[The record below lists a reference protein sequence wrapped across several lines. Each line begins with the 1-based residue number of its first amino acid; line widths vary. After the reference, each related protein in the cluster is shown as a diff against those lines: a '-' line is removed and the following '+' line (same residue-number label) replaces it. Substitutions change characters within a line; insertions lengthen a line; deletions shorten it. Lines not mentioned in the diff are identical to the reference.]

1 MTVEALPSPA
11 QRSALASLPVRRL
24 LWLLGVLALLGL
36 IGPLLTGSEAAWKPD
51 WEALSEPPSWQHWLG
66 TDAIGRDVLARSLMG
81 LRMSLLIGV
90 SATLVAL
97 LVGLAY
103 GAWAGLVGGRSER
116 LMMRALDVLSA
127 LPFLL
132 LVILLLALFE
142 RSLWL
147 LLAAIAGQAWI
158 DLARVMRAE
167 AARLRDSGF
176 VLAARAAG
184 AGRLDLLRRHA
195 VPNLLPLAL
204 VYAGLIAANVVL
216 VESFLGFLGLGLSE
230 PWAGLGALLGE
241 GAQELDTA
249 PWVLIGPALLLCAL
263 LLSFQRLGEALRDAL
278 DPRLRDASSEAGRT
292 GPASNPKEATSVA
305 SPLDPRLRGDDASVG
320 TRQHQNHAPL
330 ARSQEA
336 EALAPTSVPV
346 APAQTGD
353 QSGSDS
359 VARPVD
365 PRLRGDDEDRARP
378 DPWHGDTA
386 GQSLQDAQ
394 TPPPIPVI
402 VAPAQAGA
410 QSGPDSVARPVDPR
424 LRGDDEDRARPDP
437 WHGDTAGQSLQDAQ
451 TPPPIPVI
459 VAPAQAGAQP
469 GSPQSLRSARSRHSR
484 PSPDPQYSG
493 ISAIAGVSS
502 SSAGASAQTAVA
514 VEDLSITLP
523 DGRAIGPLSF
533 ALARGEC
540 LGLIGGSGSGKSLS
554 ALALSGLLPRGLRAR
569 GQLSLGDRRIDLVEP
584 LPAGL
589 RGREIGL
596 VFQDPLASL
605 HPLRSVGSQLR
616 ESLRQLRGLRGEALE
631 AAARAALIEVGLGE
645 VEVER
650 DAAAKRA
657 MGPDGSGR
665 GTIGPSATTDL
676 RELGPRAAAD
686 APRAAALSVE
696 RFLRARPGQLS
707 GGQRQRVMIALAL
720 CGQPRLL
727 ICDEATSA
735 LDLLS
740 QHEVLELLERLR
752 RERGLALL
760 FIGHDLDVVARLAD
774 QLCVL
779 ERGHVV
785 EQGTTAAVLA
795 HPQAGYTQRLL
806 AARSDEAPALEAAGA
821 RGAVGTAG
829 QVSDAR
835 SVAAPAK
842 STAMP
847 TVEPL
852 LRLRGFG
859 LRYPRAA
866 RAAVQ
871 GVDLELAA
879 GECLAV
885 LGASGSGKSSLVR
898 GLLRLTDARIEGEA
912 WLQDAPLHML
922 QGAALRRVRPRA
934 QIVFQDPYSSLDP
947 RQRIEV
953 LLAEP
958 LGLHGQRCARE
969 RLVQALNEVG
979 LESDALGRYP
989 HAFSGG
995 QRQRIAIARA
1005 LMLEPELLVCDEA
1018 VSALDAIS
1026 RRQVL
1031 DLLRDL
1037 QRTRGLSLLFITHD
1051 PGAAAVL
1058 AQRCAVMF
1066 EGHVVEVGPTGRLL
1080 SRPQHAHT
1088 QALVGAWRALQASG
1102 RSSAAVTLAP

>member
-1 MTVEALPSPA
+1 MTVEALPLPA
-11 QRSALASLPVRRL
+11 QRSALASPPVRRL
-24 LWLLGVLALLGL
+24 LWLLGVLAVLGFV
-36 IGPLLTGSEAAWKPD
+36 GPLITGSEAAWKPD

-97 LVGLAY
+97 LIGLAY

-147 LLAAIAGQAWI
+147 LLGAIAGQAWI

-184 AGRLDLLRRHA
+184 AGRVDLLRRH
-195 VPNLLPLAL
+195 VIPNLLPLAL

-263 LLSFQRLGEALRDAL
+263 LLTFQRLGEALRDAL
-278 DPRLRDASSEAGRT
+278 DPRLVDAA
-292 GPASNPKEATSVA
+292 PQASASGESRIEPSADAKLHTS
-305 SPLDPRLRGDDASVG
+305 DA
-320 TRQHQNHAPL
+320 
-330 ARSQEA
+330 
-336 EALAPTSVPV
+336 
-346 APAQTGD
+346 
-353 QSGSDS
+353 
-359 VARPVD
+359 
-365 PRLRGDDEDRARP
+365 
-378 DPWHGDTA
+378 DTA
-386 GQSLQDAQ
+386 
-394 TPPPIPVI
+394 I
-402 VAPAQAGA
+402 
-410 QSGPDSVARPVDPR
+410 
-424 LRGDDEDRARPDP
+424 
-437 WHGDTAGQSLQDAQ
+437 
-451 TPPPIPVI
+451 
-459 VAPAQAGAQP
+459 
-469 GSPQSLRSARSRHSR
+469 
-484 PSPDPQYSG
+484 
-493 ISAIAGVSS
+493 
-502 SSAGASAQTAVA
+502 A
-514 VEDLSITLP
+514 VEDLTITLP

-533 ALARGEC
+533 ALARGAC

-554 ALALSGLLPRGLRAR
+554 ALALTGLLPRGLRAQAR
-569 GQLSLGDRRIDLVEP
+569 LRLGDRCIDLAKP

-589 RGREIGL
+589 RGRALGL

-616 ESLRQLRGLRGEALE
+616 ESLRQLRGLRGDALE
-631 AAARAALIEVGLGE
+631 SAARAALLEVGLGE
-645 VEVER
+645 VEAGHTAEAG
-650 DAAAKRA
+650 AAAHAPHASMTR
-657 MGPDGSGR
+657 DGSTR
-665 GTIGPSATTDL
+665 GSN
-676 RELGPRAAAD
+676 
-686 APRAAALSVE
+686 ALSVE

-720 CGQPRLL
+720 CGQPQLL

-774 QLCVL
+774 QLYVL
-779 ERGHVV
+779 ERGRVV
-785 EQGTTAAVLA
+785 EQGPTDAVMA
-795 HPQAGYTQRLL
+795 NPQAGYTQRLL
-806 AARSDEAPALEAAGA
+806 AARDAGA
-821 RGAVGTAG
+821 AMDRHIAAQDTRTAAHSG
-829 QVSDAR
+829 GNAR
-835 SVAAPAK
+835 TPAAAPGSSLPTQAAEA
-842 STAMP
+842 TA
-847 TVEPL
+847 PL

-859 LRYPRAA
+859 LRYRGSAP
-866 RAAVQ
+866 AAVQ
-871 GVDLELAA
+871 GVDLEVVA

-898 GLLRLTDARIEGEA
+898 GLLRLTNADLEGEA
-912 WLQDAPLHML
+912 WLHHAPLHAL
-922 QGAALRRVRPRA
+922 SGRALRRLRPRA

-947 RQRIEV
+947 RQRIGA
-953 LLAEP
+953 LLSEP
-958 LGLHGQRCARE
+958 LALHGQRCERA

-979 LESDALGRYP
+979 LEADALGRYP

-1031 DLLRDL
+1031 DLLRQL
-1037 QRTRGLSLLFITHD
+1037 QRTRRLSLLFITHD
-1051 PGAAAVL
+1051 PGAAAAL

-1066 EGHVVEVGPTGRLL
+1066 EGRVVEVGPTDRLL
-1080 SRPQHAHT
+1080 SAPQHLHAR
-1088 QALVGAWRALQASG
+1088 ALVGAWRSLQASG
-1102 RSSAAVTLAP
+1102 GRGAAATLAP

>member
-1 MTVEALPSPA
+1 MTVEPLPLPA
-11 QRSALASLPVRRL
+11 QRSALAYAPVRRL
-24 LWLLGVLALLGL
+24 LWLLGALAVLAFV
-36 IGPLLTGSEAAWKPD
+36 GPLITGSEAAWKPD

-97 LVGLAY
+97 LIGLAY

-147 LLAAIAGQAWI
+147 LLGAIAGQAWI

-184 AGRLDLLRRHA
+184 AGRVDLLRRH
-195 VPNLLPLAL
+195 VIPNLLPLAL

-263 LLSFQRLGEALRDAL
+263 LLTFQRLGEALRDAL
-278 DPRLRDASSEAGRT
+278 DPRLVDAAPQASASGEARIE
-292 GPASNPKEATSVA
+292 PSA
-305 SPLDPRLRGDDASVG
+305 D
-320 TRQHQNHAPL
+320 
-330 ARSQEA
+330 
-336 EALAPTSVPV
+336 
-346 APAQTGD
+346 
-353 QSGSDS
+353 
-359 VARPVD
+359 ARPHATD
-365 PRLRGDDEDRARP
+365 A
-378 DPWHGDTA
+378 DTA
-386 GQSLQDAQ
+386 
-394 TPPPIPVI
+394 I
-402 VAPAQAGA
+402 
-410 QSGPDSVARPVDPR
+410 
-424 LRGDDEDRARPDP
+424 
-437 WHGDTAGQSLQDAQ
+437 
-451 TPPPIPVI
+451 
-459 VAPAQAGAQP
+459 
-469 GSPQSLRSARSRHSR
+469 
-484 PSPDPQYSG
+484 
-493 ISAIAGVSS
+493 
-502 SSAGASAQTAVA
+502 A
-514 VEDLSITLP
+514 VEDLTITLP

-533 ALARGEC
+533 ALARGAC

-554 ALALSGLLPRGLRAR
+554 ALALTGLLPRGLRAQGR
-569 GQLSLGDRRIDLVEP
+569 LRLGDRCIDLAKP

-589 RGREIGL
+589 RGRALGL

-616 ESLRQLRGLRGEALE
+616 ESLRQLRGLRGDALE
-631 AAARAALIEVGLGE
+631 SAARAALIEVGLGE
-645 VEVER
+645 VEVEVEVGHT
-650 DAAAKRA
+650 AAA
-657 MGPDGSGR
+657 
-665 GTIGPSATTDL
+665 GTAAQAAHASTASEGY
-676 RELGPRAAAD
+676 PRQTQ
-686 APRAAALSVE
+686 ALSVE

-720 CGQPRLL
+720 CGQPQLL

-779 ERGHVV
+779 ERGRVV
-785 EQGTTAAVLA
+785 EQGPTDAVMA
-795 HPQAGYTQRLL
+795 NPQAGYTQRLL
-806 AARSDEAPALEAAGA
+806 AARDAGAATDRHIAAQDTRTAAHSGGNARAPA
-821 RGAVGTAG
+821 
-829 QVSDAR
+829 
-835 SVAAPAK
+835 AAPGSSLQTPAAEA
-842 STAMP
+842 TA
-847 TVEPL
+847 PL

-859 LRYPRAA
+859 LRYPQTA

-871 GVDLELAA
+871 GVELEVAA

-898 GLLRLTDARIEGEA
+898 GLLRLTNAGLEGEA
-912 WLQDAPLHML
+912 WLHHAPLHAL
-922 QGAALRRVRPRA
+922 SGRALRQLRPRA

-947 RQRIEV
+947 RQRIGA
-953 LLAEP
+953 LLSEP
-958 LGLHGQRCARE
+958 LALHGQRCERA

-995 QRQRIAIARA
+995 QRQRIAIAHA

-1031 DLLRDL
+1031 DLLRQL
-1037 QRTRGLSLLFITHD
+1037 QRTRRLSLLFITHD
-1051 PGAAAVL
+1051 PGAAAAL

-1066 EGHVVEVGPTGRLL
+1066 EGRVVEVGPTDRLL
-1080 SRPQHAHT
+1080 SAPQHLHAR
-1088 QALVGAWRALQASG
+1088 ALVGAWRSLQASG
-1102 RSSAAVTLAP
+1102 GRGAAATLAP

>member
-11 QRSALASLPVRRL
+11 QRFALASPPVRRL
-24 LWLLGVLALLGL
+24 LWLLGVLAVLGFV
-36 IGPLLTGSEAAWKPD
+36 GPLLTGSEAAWKPD

-90 SATLVAL
+90 CATLVAL
-97 LVGLAY
+97 LIGLAY

-158 DLARVMRAE
+158 DLARVLRAE
-167 AARLRDSGF
+167 ASRLRDSGF

-184 AGRLDLLRRHA
+184 AGRLDLLRRHV

-263 LLSFQRLGEALRDAL
+263 LLTFQRLGEALRDAL
-278 DPRLRDASSEAGRT
+278 DPKLRDASSETSHT
-292 GPASNPKEATSVA
+292 GPAAKAEDLNPDA
-305 SPLDPRLRGDDASVG
+305 SPLDPRLRGDDESQVPEDHEE
-320 TRQHQNHAPL
+320 RAPEDHEERAPEDQ
-330 ARSQEA
+330 ARVARTQLHPGAARPCTQESK
-336 EALAPTSVPV
+336 APWIPIAV
-346 APAQTGD
+346 APAQAGARMRLS
-353 QSGSDS
+353 QSKE
-359 VARPVD
+359 VASIASPLD
-365 PRLRGDDEDRARP
+365 PRLRGDDESKVSQRLPGHAPLERLHEVEASP
-378 DPWHGDTA
+378 TSA
-386 GQSLQDAQ
+386 A
-394 TPPPIPVI
+394 

-410 QSGPDSVARPVDPR
+410 QLP
-424 LRGDDEDRARPDP
+424 L
-437 WHGDTAGQSLQDAQ
+437 
-451 TPPPIPVI
+451 
-459 VAPAQAGAQP
+459 
-469 GSPQSLRSARSRHSR
+469 PQSQAAFTEL
-484 PSPDPQYSG
+484 PSSG
-493 ISAIAGVSS
+493 SS
-502 SSAGASAQTAVA
+502 VTREAAVA
-514 VEDLSITLP
+514 VKDLSITLP
-523 DGRAIGPLSF
+523 DGRVIGPLSF
-533 ALARGEC
+533 ALVRGGC

-554 ALALSGLLPRGLRAR
+554 ALALTGLLPRGLRAQGR
-569 GQLSLGDRRIDLVEP
+569 LQLGDRCVDLAEP
-584 LPAGL
+584 LPAEL
-589 RGREIGL
+589 RGRAIGL

-616 ESLRQLRGLRGEALE
+616 ESLRQLRGLRGKALE
-631 AAARAALIEVGLGE
+631 SAARAALVEVGLGE
-645 VEVER
+645 TEP
-650 DAAAKRA
+650 DAVTPWGASPGPTGTGEAGPGYFGRAATS
-657 MGPDGSGR
+657 GPDAR
-665 GTIGPSATTDL
+665 
-676 RELGPRAAAD
+676 GPREYGPGEHPPRGPAD
-686 APRAAALSVE
+686 PARAATPSVE
-696 RFLRARPGQLS
+696 RFLRARPSQLS

-720 CGQPRLL
+720 CGQPQLL

-774 QLCVL
+774 RLCVL
-779 ERGHVV
+779 ERGRVV
-785 EQGTTAAVLA
+785 EQGPTAGVLA
-795 HPQAGYTQRLL
+795 RPQAGYTQRLL
-806 AARSDEAPALEAAGA
+806 AARESSEAPDRHITDQDTRAAAHPGNEARTPA
-821 RGAVGTAG
+821 
-829 QVSDAR
+829 
-835 SVAAPAK
+835 AAPAA
-842 STAMP
+842 SLPSSATETTA
-847 TVEPL
+847 PL

-859 LRYPRAA
+859 LRYRGTA
-866 RAAVQ
+866 RTAVQ
-871 GVDLELAA
+871 GVDLQLAR

-898 GLLRLTDARIEGEA
+898 GLLQLTDARTEGEA
-912 WLQDAPLHML
+912 WLQQAPLHTL
-922 QGAALRRVRPRA
+922 QGAALRQVRPRA

-947 RQRIEV
+947 RQCIAA

-958 LGLHGQRCARE
+958 LALHGQRCTRD

-979 LESDALGRYP
+979 LESDALERYP

-1005 LMLEPELLVCDEA
+1005 LMLTPALLVCDEA

-1031 DLLRDL
+1031 GLLRDL
-1037 QRTRGLSLLFITHD
+1037 QRARGLSLLFITHD
-1051 PGAAAVL
+1051 PGAAAAL

-1066 EGHVVEVGPTGRLL
+1066 EGRVVEAGPTGSLL
-1080 SRPQHAHT
+1080 STPKHAHT
-1088 QALVGAWRALQASG
+1088 RALVGAWRSLQDSG
-1102 RSSAAVTLAP
+1102 RRSAAATLAP

>member
-1 MTVEALPSPA
+1 MTVDALPLPA
-11 QRSALASLPVRRL
+11 QRSALASPPVRRL
-24 LWLLGVLALLGL
+24 LWLLGVLAVLGL
-36 IGPLLTGSEAAWKPD
+36 VGPLITGSEAAWKPD

-90 SATLVAL
+90 CATFVAL
-97 LVGLAY
+97 LIGLAY
-103 GAWAGLVGGRSER
+103 GAWAGLSGGRSER

-184 AGRLDLLRRHA
+184 AGRLDLLRRH
-195 VPNLLPLAL
+195 VIPNLLPLAL

-216 VESFLGFLGLGLSE
+216 IESFLGFLGLGLSE

-249 PWVLIGPALLLCAL
+249 PWVLMGPALLLCAL
-263 LLSFQRLGEALRDAL
+263 LLTFQRLGEALRDAL
-278 DPRLRDASSEAGRT
+278 DPRLVDAA
-292 GPASNPKEATSVA
+292 PQASASGESRIEPSADAKLHTS
-305 SPLDPRLRGDDASVG
+305 DA
-320 TRQHQNHAPL
+320 
-330 ARSQEA
+330 
-336 EALAPTSVPV
+336 
-346 APAQTGD
+346 
-353 QSGSDS
+353 
-359 VARPVD
+359 
-365 PRLRGDDEDRARP
+365 
-378 DPWHGDTA
+378 DTA
-386 GQSLQDAQ
+386 
-394 TPPPIPVI
+394 I
-402 VAPAQAGA
+402 
-410 QSGPDSVARPVDPR
+410 
-424 LRGDDEDRARPDP
+424 
-437 WHGDTAGQSLQDAQ
+437 
-451 TPPPIPVI
+451 
-459 VAPAQAGAQP
+459 
-469 GSPQSLRSARSRHSR
+469 
-484 PSPDPQYSG
+484 
-493 ISAIAGVSS
+493 
-502 SSAGASAQTAVA
+502 A
-514 VEDLSITLP
+514 VEDLTITLP

-533 ALARGEC
+533 ALARGAC

-554 ALALSGLLPRGLRAR
+554 ALALTGLLPRGLRAQGR
-569 GQLSLGDRRIDLVEP
+569 LQLGDRCIDLAEP
-584 LPAGL
+584 LPTGL
-589 RGREIGL
+589 RGRAIGM

-605 HPLRSVGSQLR
+605 HPLRTVGSQLR
-616 ESLRQLRGLRGEALE
+616 ESLLQLRGLRGAALE
-631 AAARAALIEVGLGE
+631 SAARAALIEVGLGE
-645 VEVER
+645 GAAG
-650 DAAAKRA
+650 DAAEPGASAHASHEPTAGKASSREA
-657 MGPDGSGR
+657 HGR
-665 GTIGPSATTDL
+665 T
-676 RELGPRAAAD
+676 
-686 APRAAALSVE
+686 VE
-696 RFLRARPGQLS
+696 RFLQALPRQLS

-720 CGQPRLL
+720 CGQPQLL

-740 QHEVLELLERLR
+740 QHEVLELLEQLR

-779 ERGHVV
+779 ERGCVV
-785 EQGTTAAVLA
+785 EQGRTTDVLA
-795 HPQAGYTQRLL
+795 KPQAGYTQRLL
-806 AARSDEAPALEAAGA
+806 AARDAGA
-821 RGAVGTAG
+821 APERHIRAQGSPAAAHADDHPRTPTAAS
-829 QVSDAR
+829 VS
-835 SVAAPAK
+835 SLP
-842 STAMP
+842 P
-847 TVEPL
+847 TVAEVTSPL

-859 LRYPRAA
+859 LRYPRAE
-866 RAAVQ
+866 RAAVR
-871 GVDLELAA
+871 GVALALA
-879 GECLAV
+879 RGECLAV

-898 GLLRLTDARIEGEA
+898 GLLQLTEARIEGEA
-912 WLQDAPLHML
+912 WLQDAPLHAL
-922 QGAALRRVRPRA
+922 RGAALRRLRPRA

-947 RQRIEV
+947 RQRIAD

-958 LGLHGQRCARE
+958 LSLHGRRCTRD

-979 LESDALGRYP
+979 LESDALERYP

-1005 LMLEPELLVCDEA
+1005 LMLEPALLVCDEA

-1037 QRTRGLSLLFITHD
+1037 QRARGLSLLFITHD
-1051 PGAAAVL
+1051 PGAAAAL

-1066 EGHVVEVGPTGRLL
+1066 AGRVVEVGPTASLL
-1080 SRPQHAHT
+1080 STPRHAHT
-1088 QALVGAWRALQASG
+1088 QALIGAWRALQAPG

>member
-1 MTVEALPSPA
+1 MTANALPLPA
-11 QRSALASLPVRRL
+11 QRSALASPPVRRL
-24 LWLLGVLALLGL
+24 LWLLGALAVLAF
-36 IGPLLTGSEAAWKPD
+36 IGPLITGSEAAWKPD

-90 SATLVAL
+90 CATLVAL

-103 GAWAGLVGGRSER
+103 GAWAGLSGGRSER

-184 AGRLDLLRRHA
+184 AGRFDLLRRHV

-263 LLSFQRLGEALRDAL
+263 LLTFQRLGEALRDAL
-278 DPRLRDASSEAGRT
+278 DPRLLEAVP
-292 GPASNPKEATSVA
+292 PANAEGEAHIPCSANET
-305 SPLDPRLRGDDASVG
+305 P
-320 TRQHQNHAPL
+320 HA
-330 ARSQEA
+330 A
-336 EALAPTSVPV
+336 EA
-346 APAQTGD
+346 
-353 QSGSDS
+353 
-359 VARPVD
+359 
-365 PRLRGDDEDRARP
+365 
-378 DPWHGDTA
+378 
-386 GQSLQDAQ
+386 DA
-394 TPPPIPVI
+394 
-402 VAPAQAGA
+402 
-410 QSGPDSVARPVDPR
+410 
-424 LRGDDEDRARPDP
+424 
-437 WHGDTAGQSLQDAQ
+437 
-451 TPPPIPVI
+451 
-459 VAPAQAGAQP
+459 
-469 GSPQSLRSARSRHSR
+469 
-484 PSPDPQYSG
+484 
-493 ISAIAGVSS
+493 AIALDGL
-502 SSAGASAQTAVA
+502 T
-514 VEDLSITLP
+514 ITLP
-523 DGRAIGPLSF
+523 GGRVIGPLSF

-569 GQLSLGDRRIDLVEP
+569 GRLHLGDRCVDLAEP
-584 LPAGL
+584 LPAEL
-589 RGREIGL
+589 RGRAIGL

-616 ESLRQLRGLRGEALE
+616 ESLRELRGLRGEALE

-645 VEVER
+645 VEG
-650 DAAAKRA
+650 DGAAAQEI
-657 MGPDGSGR
+657 GPDGSRRGAVGR
-665 GTIGPSATTDL
+665 TATSGPEERDSA
-676 RELGPRAAAD
+676 EHNAGEHPPRAPAD
-686 APRAAALSVE
+686 AAQAAGLSVE

-707 GGQRQRVMIALAL
+707 GGQRQRVMVALAL

-779 ERGHVV
+779 ERGRIV
-785 EQGTTAAVLA
+785 EQGPTAEVLA
-795 HPQAGYTQRLL
+795 RPRAGYTQRLL
-806 AARSDEAPALEAAGA
+806 AARDSVVAPERPITTQDTRAATHADGHPDERAGDRGEDDARAPAAAS
-821 RGAVGTAG
+821 
-829 QVSDAR
+829 VSSLSPSAAD
-835 SVAAPAK
+835 APA
-842 STAMP
+842 
-847 TVEPL
+847 PL

-866 RAAVQ
+866 AAAVQ
-871 GVDLELAA
+871 GVDLEVAR

-898 GLLRLTDARIEGEA
+898 GLLQLTDARIEGEA
-912 WLQDAPLHML
+912 WLQDAPLHAL
-922 QGAALRRVRPRA
+922 DAAALRRLRPRA

-947 RQRIEV
+947 RQRIAD

-958 LGLHGQRCARE
+958 LALHGQPCTRAQR
-969 RLVQALNEVG
+969 VQALNEVG
-979 LESDALGRYP
+979 LESDALERYP

-1005 LMLEPELLVCDEA
+1005 LMLKPELLVCDEA

-1026 RRQVL
+1026 RCQIL
-1031 DLLRDL
+1031 DLLREL
-1037 QRTRGLSLLFITHD
+1037 QRARGLSLLFITHD

-1058 AQRCAVMF
+1058 AQRCAVMLA
-1066 EGHVVEVGPTGRLL
+1066 GRVVEIGPTGRLL
-1080 SRPQHAHT
+1080 SMPQHAHT
-1088 QALVGAWRALQASG
+1088 RALVGAWRTLQTSG
-1102 RSSAAVTLAP
+1102 QRSAAVTLAP

>member
-1 MTVEALPSPA
+1 VAPGRVAVSCAAMTVEALPSPA

-24 LWLLGVLALLGL
+24 LWLLGVLALLGF
-36 IGPLLTGSEAAWKPD
+36 IGPLLTGSEAAWKSD
-51 WEALSEPPSWQHWLG
+51 WESLSEPPSCQHWLG

-103 GAWAGLVGGRSER
+103 GAWAGLIGGRSER

-184 AGRLDLLRRHA
+184 ARRLDLLRRHA

-263 LLSFQRLGEALRDAL
+263 LLTFQRLGEALRDAL
-278 DPRLRDASSEAGRT
+278 DPRLRDAPSEAGHT
-292 GPASNPKEATSVA
+292 GPASNPEEATSVA
-305 SPLDPRLRGDDASVG
+305 IPLDPRLRRDDASVV

-330 ARSQEA
+330 ACSRET

-346 APAQTGD
+346 APAQAGA

-365 PRLRGDDEDRARP
+365 PRLREDDEDSACP

-386 GQSLQDAQ
+386 GRRLQETQ
-394 TPPPIPVI
+394 T
-402 VAPAQAGA
+402 
-410 QSGPDSVARPVDPR
+410 S
-424 LRGDDEDRARPDP
+424 
-437 WHGDTAGQSLQDAQ
+437 
-451 TPPPIPVI
+451 PPIPVI

-493 ISAIAGVSS
+493 ISAIAGVST

-569 GQLSLGDRRIDLVEP
+569 GRLHLGNRRVDLAEP

-616 ESLRQLRGLRGEALE
+616 ESLRQLRGLRGEALG

-645 VEVER
+645 VER
-650 DAAAKRA
+650 DEAAKRA

-676 RELGPRAAAD
+676 RGQDARDTAD

-720 CGQPRLL
+720 CGQPQLL

-785 EQGTTAAVLA
+785 EQGTTVAVLA

-806 AARSDEAPALEAAGA
+806 AARDSVVAPERLIAAQDTRAAARADGRSDGHSDERAGDRGEDEARAPAAAS
-821 RGAVGTAG
+821 
-829 QVSDAR
+829 VS
-835 SVAAPAK
+835 SLSPAAAETPA
-842 STAMP
+842 
-847 TVEPL
+847 PL

-859 LRYPRAA
+859 LRYLRAA
-866 RAAVQ
+866 HAAVQ
-871 GVDLELAA
+871 GVDLALGH

-898 GLLRLTDARIEGEA
+898 GLLRLTDARIEGAA
-912 WLQDAPLHML
+912 WLQQAPLHAL
-922 QGAALRRVRPRA
+922 KGAALRRVRPRA

-958 LGLHGQRCARE
+958 LALHGQRCGRE

-1066 EGHVVEVGPTGRLL
+1066 EGRVVEVGPTGRLL

-1102 RSSAAVTLAP
+1102 LSSAAVTLAP

>member
-11 QRSALASLPVRRL
+11 QRSALASPPVRRL
-24 LWLLGVLALLGL
+24 LWLLGVLAVLGFV
-36 IGPLLTGSEAAWKPD
+36 GPLITGSEAAWKPD

-90 SATLVAL
+90 CATVVAL
-97 LVGLAY
+97 LIGLAY

-184 AGRLDLLRRHA
+184 AGRLDLLRRH
-195 VPNLLPLAL
+195 VIPNLLPLAL

-263 LLSFQRLGEALRDAL
+263 LLTFQRLGEALRDAL
-278 DPRLRDASSEAGRT
+278 DPRLVAQSTAHGLSGAAAERRQAA
-292 GPASNPKEATSVA
+292 AVA
-305 SPLDPRLRGDDASVG
+305 SPLDPRLRGDDASMVAQ
-320 TRQHQNHAPL
+320 QHPGHARL
-330 ARSQEA
+330 TRSQEA

-346 APAQTGD
+346 APAQ
-353 QSGSDS
+353 
-359 VARPVD
+359 
-365 PRLRGDDEDRARP
+365 
-378 DPWHGDTA
+378 
-386 GQSLQDAQ
+386 
-394 TPPPIPVI
+394 
-402 VAPAQAGA
+402 AGA
-410 QSGPDSVARPVDPR
+410 QFGPPRSIRSPQPPDPR
-424 LRGDDEDRARPDP
+424 EVA
-437 WHGDTAGQSLQDAQ
+437 TAVS
-451 TPPPIPVI
+451 
-459 VAPAQAGAQP
+459 GAAK
-469 GSPQSLRSARSRHSR
+469 RSA
-484 PSPDPQYSG
+484 
-493 ISAIAGVSS
+493 AA
-502 SSAGASAQTAVA
+502 AATQTAFA
-514 VEDLSITLP
+514 VEELSITLP

-569 GQLSLGDRRIDLVEP
+569 GRLHLGDRDVDLAEA
-584 LPAGL
+584 LPVGL
-589 RGREIGL
+589 RGRAIGL

-645 VEVER
+645 VEPTHTKAA
-650 DAAAKRA
+650 DAAARA
-657 MGPDGSGR
+657 PHP
-665 GTIGPSATTDL
+665 TA
-676 RELGPRAAAD
+676 ERAAGAQE
-686 APRAAALSVE
+686 APALSVE

-720 CGQPRLL
+720 CGQPELL

-779 ERGHVV
+779 ERGRVV
-785 EQGTTAAVLA
+785 EQGPTAAVLT

-806 AARSDEAPALEAAGA
+806 AARDSGAAPERLISTQDTRAAA
-821 RGAVGTAG
+821 RADDCADC
-829 QVSDAR
+829 DAR
-835 SVAAPAK
+835 TPAAASVSSLSPKATEA
-842 STAMP
+842 TA
-847 TVEPL
+847 PL

-866 RAAVQ
+866 AAAVQ
-871 GVDLELAA
+871 GVDLELAR

-898 GLLRLTDARIEGEA
+898 GLLQLTEARIEGEA
-912 WLQDAPLHML
+912 WLQDAPLHAL
-922 QGAALRRVRPRA
+922 QGGALRQLRPRA

-947 RQRIEV
+947 RQRIAA

-958 LGLHGQRCARE
+958 LVLHGQPCSRAQ
-969 RLVQALNEVG
+969 LVQALNEVG
-979 LESDALGRYP
+979 LESDALERYP

-1005 LMLEPELLVCDEA
+1005 LMLAPALLVCDEA

-1031 DLLRDL
+1031 ELLRDL
-1037 QRTRGLSLLFITHD
+1037 QSARGLSLLFITHD
-1051 PGAAAVL
+1051 PGAAAAL

-1066 EGHVVEVGPTGRLL
+1066 AGRVVEVGPTGSLL
-1080 SRPQHAHT
+1080 STPRHAHT
-1088 QALVGAWRALQASG
+1088 QALVGAWRALLASG
-1102 RSSAAVTLAP
+1102 HSSATVTLAP

>member
-1 MTVEALPSPA
+1 MTVDALPLPA
-11 QRSALASLPVRRL
+11 QRSALASPPVRRL
-24 LWLLGVLALLGL
+24 LWLLGALAVLAFL
-36 IGPLLTGSEAAWKPD
+36 GPLITGSEAAWKPD
-51 WEALSEPPSWQHWLG
+51 WDALSEPPSWQHWLG

-81 LRMSLLIGV
+81 LRMSLLIGI

-97 LVGLAY
+97 MIGVAY

-147 LLAAIAGQAWI
+147 LLGAIAGQAWI

-184 AGRLDLLRRHA
+184 AGRVDLLRRH
-195 VPNLLPLAL
+195 VIPNLMPLAL

-263 LLSFQRLGEALRDAL
+263 LLTFQRLGEALRDAL
-278 DPRLRDASSEAGRT
+278 DPRLQDAAERAADRREAG
-292 GPASNPKEATSVA
+292 V
-305 SPLDPRLRGDDASVG
+305 DPTAD
-320 TRQHQNHAPL
+320 
-330 ARSQEA
+330 
-336 EALAPTSVPV
+336 
-346 APAQTGD
+346 
-353 QSGSDS
+353 
-359 VARPVD
+359 ARPHATD
-365 PRLRGDDEDRARP
+365 A
-378 DPWHGDTA
+378 DTA
-386 GQSLQDAQ
+386 IA
-394 TPPPIPVI
+394 
-402 VAPAQAGA
+402 
-410 QSGPDSVARPVDPR
+410 VDG
-424 LRGDDEDRARPDP
+424 L
-437 WHGDTAGQSLQDAQ
+437 T
-451 TPPPIPVI
+451 II
-459 VAPAQAGAQP
+459 
-469 GSPQSLRSARSRHSR
+469 
-484 PSPDPQYSG
+484 
-493 ISAIAGVSS
+493 
-502 SSAGASAQTAVA
+502 
-514 VEDLSITLP
+514 LP
-523 DGRAIGPLSF
+523 DGRTIGPLSF

-554 ALALSGLLPRGLRAR
+554 ALALAGLLPRGLRAQGR
-569 GQLSLGDRRIDLVEP
+569 LRLGDRCIDLAEP

-589 RGREIGL
+589 RGRALGL

-616 ESLRQLRGLRGEALE
+616 ESLRQLRGLRGAALE
-631 AAARAALIEVGLGE
+631 SAARAALLEVGLGE
-645 VEVER
+645 VEAGHTAEAG
-650 DAAAKRA
+650 AAAHAPHASMTR
-657 MGPDGSGR
+657 DGSTR
-665 GTIGPSATTDL
+665 GSN
-676 RELGPRAAAD
+676 
-686 APRAAALSVE
+686 ALSVE
-696 RFLRARPGQLS
+696 RFLHARPGQLS

-720 CGQPRLL
+720 CGQPQLL

-779 ERGHVV
+779 ERGRVV
-785 EQGTTAAVLA
+785 EQGATTEVLTQ
-795 HPQAGYTQRLL
+795 PQAGYTRRLL
-806 AARSDEAPALEAAGA
+806 AARSAGATALEASVSRDDDGSAAGCTDT
-821 RGAVGTAG
+821 RGAP
-829 QVSDAR
+829 
-835 SVAAPAK
+835 APAA
-842 STAMP
+842 SA
-847 TVEPL
+847 TVPPAEPL

-859 LRYPRAA
+859 LRYPQAA

-871 GVDLELAA
+871 GVELEVAA

-898 GLLRLTDARIEGEA
+898 GLLRLTAARVEGEA
-912 WLQDAPLHML
+912 WLHDAPLHAL
-922 QGAALRRVRPRA
+922 SGTALRLLRPRA

-947 RQRIEV
+947 RQRIET

-958 LGLHGQRCARE
+958 PALHGQRCERA

-1031 DLLRDL
+1031 DLLRQL
-1037 QRTRGLSLLFITHD
+1037 QRARGLSLLFITHD
-1051 PGAAAVL
+1051 PGTAAAL

-1066 EGHVVEVGPTGRLL
+1066 EGRMVEVGPTGRLL
-1080 SRPQHAHT
+1080 SAPQHAHT
-1088 QALVGAWRALQASG
+1088 RALVGAWRSLRASG
-1102 RSSAAVTLAP
+1102 GRGAAATLAP

>member
-1 MTVEALPSPA
+1 MTVDALPA
-11 QRSALASLPVRRL
+11 QASALTSPPVRRL
-24 LWLLGVLALLGL
+24 LWLLGALAVLAF

-51 WEALSEPPSWQHWLG
+51 WEALSEPPSRQHWLG

-97 LVGLAY
+97 LIGLAY

-184 AGRLDLLRRHA
+184 AGRLDLLRRHV

-249 PWVLIGPALLLCAL
+249 PWVLIGPALLLCL
-263 LLSFQRLGEALRDAL
+263 LLLAFQRLGEALRDAL
-278 DPRLRDASSEAGRT
+278 DPRLRDASGEASNT
-292 GPASNPKEATSVA
+292 GPAANPKEVDSVA
-305 SPLDPRLRGDDASVG
+305 SALDPSF
-320 TRQHQNHAPL
+320 
-330 ARSQEA
+330 
-336 EALAPTSVPV
+336 
-346 APAQTGD
+346 
-353 QSGSDS
+353 
-359 VARPVD
+359 
-365 PRLRGDDEDRARP
+365 RGDDESLVSQQHLGHAPLDRLH
-378 DPWHGDTA
+378 DVEG
-386 GQSLQDAQ
+386 S
-394 TPPPIPVI
+394 PPSAA

-410 QSGPDSVARPVDPR
+410 QIR
-424 LRGDDEDRARPDP
+424 L
-437 WHGDTAGQSLQDAQ
+437 
-451 TPPPIPVI
+451 
-459 VAPAQAGAQP
+459 
-469 GSPQSLRSARSRHSR
+469 PQSQAAFTELPRSG
-484 PSPDPQYSG
+484 SG
-493 ISAIAGVSS
+493 ATPEATVS
-502 SSAGASAQTAVA
+502 
-514 VEDLSITLP
+514 VENLSITLP
-523 DGRAIGPLSF
+523 DGRVIGPLSF

-554 ALALSGLLPRGLRAR
+554 ALALTGLLPRGLRAR
-569 GQLSLGDRRIDLVEP
+569 GRLQLGDRCIDLAAP

-589 RGREIGL
+589 RGRAIGL

-631 AAARAALIEVGLGE
+631 STARAALIEVGLGE
-645 VEVER
+645 TES
-650 DAAAKRA
+650 DAVAACASGRGESRSGEI
-657 MGPDGSGR
+657 GPGQIGPGGPGPNEPGR
-665 GTIGPSATTDL
+665 GTIGQGATPDL
-676 RELGPRAAAD
+676 REHRPRAPAG
-686 APRAAALSVE
+686 APRTAAPSVE

-720 CGQPRLL
+720 CGQPQLL

-740 QHEVLELLERLR
+740 QHAVLELLERLR

-774 QLCVL
+774 RLCVL
-779 ERGHVV
+779 ERGQVV
-785 EQGTTAAVLA
+785 EQGSTAAVLA
-795 HPQAGYTQRLL
+795 KPQAGYTRRLL
-806 AARSDEAPALEAAGA
+806 AARADAAPAVETAGA
-821 RGAVGTAG
+821 GDAVDTAEQG
-829 QVSDAR
+829 SDAR
-835 SVAAPAK
+835 SAAARVT
-842 STAMP
+842 STATP

-859 LRYPRAA
+859 LRYRGTA

-871 GVDLELAA
+871 GVDLELAR

-912 WLQDAPLHML
+912 WLQQAPLHTL
-922 QGAALRRVRPRA
+922 RGSPLRRLRPGA

-947 RQRIEV
+947 RQRIEA

-958 LGLHGQRCARE
+958 MALHGQPCPRA

-979 LESDALGRYP
+979 LESDALNRHP

-1031 DLLRDL
+1031 GLLRDL
-1037 QRTRGLSLLFITHD
+1037 QRARGLSLLFITHD
-1051 PGAAAVL
+1051 PGAAAAL

-1066 EGHVVEVGPTGRLL
+1066 EGRVVEVRPTDRLL
-1080 SRPQHAHT
+1080 EAPQHAHAR
-1088 QALVGAWRALQASG
+1088 ALVGAWRALQASG
-1102 RSSAAVTLAP
+1102 REGAAATLAP